1 MVVGQGMRLSA
12 LGSFIGLV
20 FAVLQARWLQGM
32 LFQVGVTD
40 PMTVVSV
47 AAVLLA
53 AAFFACWFPGRSASR
68 ISPVEAMMAE

>member
-1 MVVGQGMRLSA
+1 
-12 LGSFIGLV
+12 
-20 FAVLQARWLQGM
+20 M

-40 PMTVVSV
+40 PATVVSV

-53 AAFFACWFPGRSASR
+53 AAFFVCWLPGRSASR